1 MRISD
6 LSHLKDTNAKVL
18 TDLLPANITDTDD
31 LLKNGGINITL
42 SHKIPSE
49 IEPFHPTR
57 IKYPSAVTIL
67 IIKSSFLID
76 LNATTEN
83 IFPSR
88 QTFLMMRIC
97 ESRDS
102 QNAQFLWHVYQ
113 MPATCKSQRKTALSF
128 LFLMLLLKRKKKPYS
143 LIRPIN
149 QG

>member
-6 LSHLKDTNAKVL
+6 ISHLKDTNAKVL

-67 IIKSSFLID
+67 IIKSS
-76 LNATTEN
+76 
-83 IFPSR
+83 S
-88 QTFLMMRIC
+88 
-97 ESRDS
+97 
-102 QNAQFLWHVYQ
+102 
-113 MPATCKSQRKTALSF
+113 SF
-128 LFLMLLLKRKKKPYS
+128 LSRFSMGNM
-143 LIRPIN
+143 IRLHSILPC
-149 QG
+149 GH

>member
-102 QNAQFLWHVYQ
+102 QNAQFLWRVYQ
-113 MPATCKSQRKTALSF
+113 MPATRKSQRKTALSF
-128 LFLMLLLKRKKKPYS
+128 LFLMLLLKRKKTLFTDKAY
-143 LIRPIN
+143 
-149 QG
+149 

>member
-6 LSHLKDTNAKVL
+6 ISHLKDTNAQVL

-88 QTFLMMRIC
+88 QPFLMMRIF

-102 QNAQFLWHVYQ
+102 QNARFLWHVYQ
-113 MPATCKSQRKTALSF
+113 MPAHSQKPEKNSSVF
-128 LFLMLLLKRKKKPYS
+128 LVFNAVAKKKKNF
-143 LIRPIN
+143 IH
-149 QG
+149 